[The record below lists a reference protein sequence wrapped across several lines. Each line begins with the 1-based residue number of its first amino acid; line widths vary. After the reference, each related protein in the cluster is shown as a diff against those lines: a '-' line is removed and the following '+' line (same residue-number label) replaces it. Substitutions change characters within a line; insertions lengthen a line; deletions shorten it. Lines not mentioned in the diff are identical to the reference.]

1 MADSSS
7 QSVSPIDEGF
17 VVDVPVGDFE
27 LLFCHGT
34 PLQDRE
40 CGDLSLI
47 TAKSSIYSTK
57 SCVDCFIVFY
67 LLYIIFW
74 IIFAIYTSVHIKSFS
89 RTVNANLQI
98 CGDVTKS
105 CLILEFVDFST
116 QPHNV

>member
-27 LLFCHGT
+27 LLFCHGI

-40 CGDLSLI
+40 CGDLILI

-57 SCVDCFIVFY
+57 PLSDSIGDR
-67 LLYIIFW
+67 LSIIIIFGLHRGMT
-74 IIFAIYTSVHIKSFS
+74 FKQTLLA
-89 RTVNANLQI
+89 
-98 CGDVTKS
+98 VTAK
-105 CLILEFVDFST
+105 
-116 QPHNV
+116 